1 MLKKHKQFIR
11 VFAIFL
17 VLVIFAN
24 IVIPNI
30 SFASSYDDL
39 KALVTETLTYC
50 IEFDNIVLN
59 LEITTIIKLI
69 K

>member
-39 KALVTETLTYC
+39 KALVTEIENDQTLAST
-50 IEFDNIVLN
+50 V
-59 LEITTIIKLI
+59 
-69 K
+69 